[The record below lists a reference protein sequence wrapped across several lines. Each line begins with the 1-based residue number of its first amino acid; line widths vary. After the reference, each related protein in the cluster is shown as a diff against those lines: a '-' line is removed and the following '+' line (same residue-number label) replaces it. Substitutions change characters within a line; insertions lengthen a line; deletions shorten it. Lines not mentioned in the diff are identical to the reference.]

1 MTRERS
7 SSSDEKVA
15 EFDGDNGDTA
25 DIRSAHLRSAVSQIV
40 ASILNAPRPGQ
51 EGGFVLKT
59 SSESAQYREEKTL
72 DMSGL
77 NRTLQKELEGKS
89 FPDIREKY
97 VPFIVNQLLAIQD
110 LVDQAAE
117 TLLTSVESIQTL
129 AMQLD
134 PHRRDAV
141 LVLVTRLF
149 EACSFQDI
157 TGQRIQKIIDA
168 MAHIEGLVDAVRYI
182 SGERNQKEA
191 FEAYKQKLRRDAPES
206 TRLTGPQAHTSD
218 ALQKEINKLF
228 DGPS

>member
-1 MTRERS
+1 MTRDFS
-7 SSSDEKVA
+7 SSSDAKVP
-15 EFDGDNGDTA
+15 EFDGDKAAA
-25 DIRSAHLRSAVSQIV
+25 DVRSARLRSAVSQIV

-59 SSESAQYREEKTL
+59 PSESAPEREEKTL
-72 DMSGL
+72 DMRGL
-77 NRTLQKELEGKS
+77 NRALQKELEGKS

-110 LVDQAAE
+110 LVDQAAD

-157 TGQRIQKIIDA
+157 AGQRIQKIIDA
-168 MAHIEGLVDAVRYI
+168 MAHIEGLVDAVGYI
-182 SGERNQKEA
+182 SGDSNQKEA
-191 FEAYKQKLRRDAPES
+191 FEAYKQKLRRDAPD
-206 TRLTGPQAHTSD
+206 TRLTGPQAHASD
-218 ALQKEINKLF
+218 ALQQEINKLF
-228 DGPS
+228 D